1 MNFELL
7 KLDLDLSLQL
17 PNEISSVVTRM
28 VQHDPK
34 YTGTNILVLVLV
46 SKGSGNSVIT
56 LASCPPSTTY
66 FSQFQHHLTEILG
79 LLLFTCICENQHAIT
94 ERHLLSRR
102 EVKKLNNIKV
112 LPQKSGFLVFW
123 ILQFRL
129 TCFLNEHWKTEVQHK
144 PFKKRTE
151 VEELLHERSNTGSSC
166 FKNILLFWNSTQSHK
181 K

>member
-7 KLDLDLSLQL
+7 KLDLDLSLQI

-28 VQHDPK
+28 VHDPK

-66 FSQFQHHLTEILG
+66 CSQFQHRLTEILG

-94 ERHLLSRR
+94 ERHLLSLR
-102 EVKKLNNIKV
+102 EVKNSITSRYSHRRV
-112 LPQKSGFLVFW
+112 DFW
-123 ILQFRL
+123 F
-129 TCFLNEHWKTEVQHK
+129 FE
-144 PFKKRTE
+144 FY
-151 VEELLHERSNTGSSC
+151 
-166 FKNILLFWNSTQSHK
+166 NSD
-181 K
+181 